1 MTMMEFAGET
11 WGIFGRWILK
21 TTRRPTILFF
31 TLVQPIIW
39 FFLFTEAFSAVGSIP
54 GFQEI
59 TGTDNYKTFFTAAVI
74 VQTVIASA
82 LNSGIGMV
90 EDLDSGYLDKLRVA
104 PIRRSS
110 ILIGKVL
117 SDGFRIVLQT
127 IIIVVLA
134 LIAGVVITTGFLGVV
149 MILVIAA
156 AFGVAW
162 SGISTYVALTTKNAE
177 STLVIGLLTTFP
189 LLFLSTAVMPK
200 PLLPEWVQSFSD
212 INPISYVADGVRSL
226 VITGWEWDTLALT
239 FLVILIVGAVTL
251 TITTLKFRKSV
262 IS

>member
-1 MTMMEFAGET
+1 MMDYVTEISS
-11 WGIFGRWILK
+11 IFGRWIVK

-54 GFQEI
+54 GFEEI

-127 IIIVVLA
+127 IVIVVLA
-134 LIAGVVITTGFLGVV
+134 LIAGVAIITGFLGIL
-149 MILVIAA
+149 MILVFAA
-156 AFGVAW
+156 AFGIAW
-162 SGISTYVALTTKNAE
+162 SGISTYVALTTKNSE

-200 PLLPEWVQSFSD
+200 PLLPDWVQSFSE
-212 INPISYVADGVRSL
+212 INPISYVADAVRSL
-226 VITGWEWDTLALT
+226 VITGWEWDTIGIGFA
-239 FLVILIVGAVTL
+239 VIAVVGVITL
-251 TITTLKFRKSV
+251 TATTYKFRRSV
-262 IS
+262 TA